1 MPLRSIE
8 TEEQR
13 QQRFLQEKLAR
24 QATEQEIKQG
34 LSSLPGQA
42 AWMGGLMLP
51 TSGITDYS
59 GLYPEAPT
67 GKGMTGETMPSFGE
81 NIQNKEYLSALYQ
94 FLGLG
99 GDLALGAG
107 VFYPPLLPL
116 AAAMKTTSAIGKA
129 AKASKQGKLLPKYKI
144 DEKGEVLNAD
154 ILEIKLPKSY
164 KTRLHARYAETA
176 DGKFIMHPSF
186 GSYDNFGFFDK
197 GTVGLPKVS
206 DPVFDSLDDVK
217 VALIDRAL
225 ESGKINELVPET
237 AKIHNKLKAERS
249 IPVKP
254 DDILELPAEKVET
267 EFVISGVDKAAKTTE
282 QGAMAARILPRYM
295 INEHGVVTNAD
306 VLQINLPKSY
316 NLKIQARYAETP
328 DGQIILAPE
337 IMGPT
342 FGSTSPLS
350 ESSLVYNSLDQ
361 AKTGLIDYA
370 LHSGLPEPGAS
381 GWGISKTQEKML
393 SKAREKLEVERPIP
407 VQPDETGIID
417 ENFNF
422 IPFTEALLETE
433 MSIKGFL
440 PKLPRKEVD
449 RIYEEEATQD
459 PRLLEGLYEAAARR
473 QNKTVSEI
481 VAETQA
487 GFEAPIR
494 AEPPPFAIAEP
505 RIGATA
511 DELLDWQK
519 PLTEQQP
526 AVQEKIK
533 NLIGEDFFNQAV
545 ADGHT
550 GEEVYNRFN
559 DAMLRDDLAQYG
571 LEFLEPSLSTEKL
584 GAGAYLNEAGIKG
597 IVYDRGSVD
606 VFDPLKYKKVDPGAK
621 LPKSLQT
628 PKKPAALT
636 NKRESVHTLLK
647 KYGGFD
653 PSEKFQE
660 ELWASFPEPYMQK
673 KSDKYGGFKMHES
686 VPRWAR
692 SKQSKHGEFT
702 GMRSMSDFQE
712 LLADTEGFAHHY
724 EGKGGFAGSVEA
736 DNITADLLLK
746 DELIPE
752 QADELLKWNKTVE
765 EQERTIDLLESGGYT
780 PEGMTEEEV
789 DIALKKIF
797 ADQETVEVE
806 VFDFSDDDIPE
817 FNSGGPVTKPLYAN
831 RRYI

>member
-8 TEEQR
+8 TKEQR

-94 FLGLG
+94 LLGLG

-107 VFYPPLLPL
+107 AFYPPLLPL
-116 AAAMKTTSAIGKA
+116 AAGMKVISGVGKA
-129 AKASKQGKLLPKYKI
+129 AK
-144 DEKGEVLNAD
+144 
-154 ILEIKLPKSY
+154 
-164 KTRLHARYAETA
+164 TAEQA
-176 DGKFIMHPSF
+176 
-186 GSYDNFGFFDK
+186 N
-197 GTVGLPKVS
+197 
-206 DPVFDSLDDVK
+206 
-217 VALIDRAL
+217 
-225 ESGKINELVPET
+225 
-237 AKIHNKLKAERS
+237 
-249 IPVKP
+249 
-254 DDILELPAEKVET
+254 
-267 EFVISGVDKAAKTTE
+267 
-282 QGAMAARILPRYM
+282 MAARILPRYM
-295 INEHGVVTNAD
+295 VRENGVVTNPD
-306 VLQINLPKSY
+306 ILRIKLPKSY
-316 NLKIQARYAETP
+316 NPLWKIQAKYVETT
-328 DGQIILAPE
+328 DGKFMVAPSL
-337 IMGPT
+337 GSPT
-342 FGSTSPLS
+342 GGVGSQLH

-370 LHSGLPEPGAS
+370 LGSAELKVGTAG
-381 GWGISKTQEKML
+381 SKTQEKMI
-393 SKAREKLEVERPIP
+393 SRIRKKLETERYTPA
-407 VQPDETGIID
+407 QPNETGILD
-417 ENFNF
+417 ERFNF

-449 RIYEEEATQD
+449 RIYEEEAAQD

-487 GFEAPIR
+487 GFEVPTGGSEEIIKTDFGGGVTMRASRDETEKFLAREDSPEEQRLMDEAFERYETKKEQESLDLIR
-494 AEPPPFAIAEP
+494 EEVATATKAE
-505 RIGATA
+505 ATA

-545 ADGHT
+545 GDGYT
-550 GEEVYNRFN
+550 GEEFYDRFN
-559 DAMLRDDLAQYG
+559 DAILRGDLELG
-571 LEFLEPSLSTEKL
+571 EPLLSKKKF
-584 GAGAYLNEAGIKG
+584 GAGAFLNDAGIKG
-597 IVYDRGSVD
+597 IAYGPGSVK
-606 VFDPLKYKKVDPGAK
+606 VFDPKKTKTPKTAK

-628 PKKPAALT
+628 QKNPAALT
-636 NKRESVHTLLK
+636 NKRISAHTLVR
-647 KYGGFD
+647 GGFD

-660 ELWASFPEPYMQK
+660 ELWSAFPEPYIQK
-673 KSDKYGGFKMHES
+673 KYDQYGDFKMHES

-702 GMRSMSDFQE
+702 GMRDIHDLTESWSEVGAGDFE
-712 LLADTEGFAHHY
+712 HFYTRDSSGNLIGDPDEVTR
-724 EGKGGFAGSVEA
+724 
-736 DNITADLLLK
+736 NLLLK

-780 PEGMTEEEV
+780 PEGMTDEEV
-789 DIALKKIF
+789 DIALRKIF

-806 VFDFSDDDIPE
+806 VFDFSDDDIPP